1 MAEQKTIAIIGS
13 TGFLGSYITASLVKK
28 HPNANILCLDRGKDA
43 EQRTTSSLTHITH
56 ENLTRLTFITTDITL
71 PNLGLSPTR
80 YTHFTTNVSEII
92 FNAWN
97 ANWVTPLIGYLPLLN
112 AVQHVITA
120 CVASPLNPRIVFVS
134 SNTSI
139 MNHPTQHPSTPLI
152 PEVPAWD
159 FSSAANTG
167 YGQSK
172 CLAEQLLARAGQ
184 QHGLRVSIVRA
195 GQIGGASSALPEAP
209 LWPIQGWLWVIFKTC
224 QKLGYWPVS
233 MNAVDW
239 IPVDTLAEGIA
250 NVTLSQRTT
259 SGDNVKVYNMM
270 HPCPAPWALLQKVLI
285 ERFGLELREC
295 SLPEWL
301 GMLDPQKFKMHA
313 FMMEAGEGREG
324 EAIVFRNEN
333 AREVL
338 PEVEDVTEELV
349 EGWLRGW
356 GLRLGEVR
364 ARL

>member
-1 MAEQKTIAIIGS
+1 MTSQKTIAIIGT
-13 TGFLGSYITASLVKK
+13 TGFLGPYITASLLQK
-28 HPNANILCLDRGKDA
+28 HPHTTILCLNRSKDA
-43 EQRTTSSLTHITH
+43 EQRTTSSLTHISN

-71 PNLGLSPTR
+71 PNLGLSPTQ
-80 YTHFTTNVSEII
+80 YTHFTTSVSEIV

-97 ANWVTPLIGYLPLLN
+97 ANWATPLVGYLPLLN

-120 CVASPLNPRIVFVS
+120 CIASPLDPRIVFMS

-172 CLAEQLLARAGQ
+172 CLAEQLLSRAGQ
-184 QHGLRVSIVRA
+184 QHGLRVAIVRA

-209 LWPIQGWLWVIFKTC
+209 QWPIQGWLWVIFKTS
-224 QKLGYWPVS
+224 QKLGYWPVR

-239 IPVDTLAEGIA
+239 IPVDALAEGIA
-250 NVTLSQRTT
+250 NVTLSQPSSDAETNT
-259 SGDNVKVYNMM
+259 VKVYNMM
-270 HPCPAPWALLQKVLI
+270 HPRPAPWALLQKVLV
-285 ERFGLELREC
+285 ERLGLGVREC
-295 SLPEWL
+295 SLPQWL

-313 FMMEAGEGREG
+313 FLMEAGEGRED
-324 EAIVFRNEN
+324 EALVFHKKKCIG
-333 AREVL
+333 AVA
-338 PEVEDVTEELV
+338 
-349 EGWLRGW
+349 GG
-356 GLRLGEVR
+356 
-364 ARL
+364 